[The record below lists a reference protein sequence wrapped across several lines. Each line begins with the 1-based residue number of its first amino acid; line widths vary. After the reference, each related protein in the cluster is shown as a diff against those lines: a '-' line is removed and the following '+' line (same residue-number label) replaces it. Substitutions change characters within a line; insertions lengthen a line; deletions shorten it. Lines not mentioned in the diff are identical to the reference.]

1 MWACGVVVIA
11 EFVEEL
17 LQFSNGMGGWSCGEP
32 FFKGLV
38 ESLNFS
44 LGLRVSWPSVFERV
58 KLFVCGARFIGICR
72 SGRERPRPFG

>member
-44 LGLRVSWPSVFERV
+44 LGLRVSWPSVF
-58 KLFVCGARFIGICR
+58 LLDFVCCQDFFKGI
-72 SGRERPRPFG
+72 SPAFAPG